1 MKPEPMKPAPAWRRW
16 LLLCALL
23 ALGLLYIAA
32 FLAFRRDS
40 RNFLDTVETRRAR
53 DYAVAH
59 PLRALPQ
66 RLVFNSDR
74 AESGYLGSGWWP
86 PAHDGATLVRTPA
99 QVLLPLAPPRRDVRV
114 DFTLD
119 AYVPAPGATVT
130 LTSRGR
136 ELARWKVGA
145 EPRVEGASIVVPA
158 SAQRDALLEFELH
171 LHGPRKAWKGS
182 RAAITGVE
190 IALLL
195 RELTVSAVD
204 ASAP

>member
-1 MKPEPMKPAPAWRRW
+1 MKPVPAWRRW
-16 LLLCALL
+16 LLLCALF

-32 FLAFRRDS
+32 FHAFRRDS
-40 RNFLDTVETRRAR
+40 RNFLDTVEAARAR
-53 DYAVAH
+53 DYAASH

-66 RLVFNSDR
+66 RLVFNLGNP
-74 AESGYLGSGWWP
+74 ESGYLGSGWWP

-99 QVLLPLAPPRRDVRV
+99 QVLLPLAPPRRDVRI

-136 ELARWKVGA
+136 ELARWPVGDQ
-145 EPRVEGASIVVPA
+145 PRLRDASIVVKA
-158 SAQRDALLEFELH
+158 EDQRDALLEFELH

-195 RELTVSAVD
+195 RELTISAAD
-204 ASAP
+204 APAP

>member
-1 MKPEPMKPAPAWRRW
+1 MKPDPAWRRG
-16 LLLCALL
+16 LLLCALF

-32 FLAFRRDS
+32 FVVFRRDS
-40 RNFLDTVETRRAR
+40 RNFLDAVESRRAR
-53 DYAVAH
+53 AHAVAH
-59 PLRALPQ
+59 PLRVLPQ
-66 RLVFNSDR
+66 RLVFNRDNP
-74 AESGYLGSGWWP
+74 ESGYLGSGWWP

-99 QVLLPLAPPRRDVRV
+99 QVLLALAPPRRDVRV

-145 EPRVEGASIVVPA
+145 EPRLEGTSIVVPA
-158 SAQRDALLEFELH
+158 SAQRDALLAFELH

-182 RAAITGVE
+182 RAAVTGVE

-195 RELTVSAVD
+195 REMTISAAD
-204 ASAP
+204 GPAP

>member
-1 MKPEPMKPAPAWRRW
+1 MKPVPAWRRW
-16 LLLCALL
+16 LLLCALF

-32 FLAFRRDS
+32 FRTFRHDS
-40 RNFLDTVETRRAR
+40 RNFLDTVEETRAR
-53 DYAVAH
+53 DYAAAH

-66 RLVFNSDR
+66 RLVFNR
-74 AESGYLGSGWWP
+74 GNAESGYLGYGWWP
-86 PAHDGATLVRTPA
+86 PGEDGATLVRTPA
-99 QVLLPLAPPRRDVRV
+99 QLLLPLAPPRRDVRI

-136 ELARWKVGA
+136 ELARWKVGDQ
-145 EPRVEGASIVVPA
+145 PRLEGASIVVRA
-158 SAQRDALLEFELH
+158 AEQRDPLLEFELH

-182 RAAITGVE
+182 RAAVTGVE

-195 RELTVSAVD
+195 REVTIREAAAL
-204 ASAP
+204 